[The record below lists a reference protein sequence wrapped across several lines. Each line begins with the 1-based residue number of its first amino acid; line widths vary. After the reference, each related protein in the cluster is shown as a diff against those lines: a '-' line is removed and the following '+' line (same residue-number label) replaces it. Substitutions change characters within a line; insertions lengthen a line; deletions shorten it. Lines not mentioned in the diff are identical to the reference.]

1 VSTTKTTFTGKKGDL
16 RIGFGYRRVPGL
28 GIEPTM
34 YLWRAEAK
42 NLMVDIPGRFMYL
55 FDERDREQGKEPRCM
70 PKCRE
75 IAEMLYGMMTK
86 DGATRVLDAVSEFMT
101 DLKNMPPP
109 NQHRDPEHYLS
120 ELKKLGYDH
129 VDFGDAA

>member
-109 NQHRDPEHYLS
+109 STWRDPDTVERLLAHR
-120 ELKKLGYDH
+120 GYDM
-129 VDFGDAA
+129 VR